1 MFQVEGMTRVIP
13 LVLER
18 PGKSEGHLE
27 EVTGGR
33 GLHGFPGHGRNLA
46 FYSKC
51 EGNPPVGESEGVM

>member
-1 MFQVEGMTRVIP
+1 MTRVIP

-18 PGKSEGHLE
+18 PGKLEGHLE